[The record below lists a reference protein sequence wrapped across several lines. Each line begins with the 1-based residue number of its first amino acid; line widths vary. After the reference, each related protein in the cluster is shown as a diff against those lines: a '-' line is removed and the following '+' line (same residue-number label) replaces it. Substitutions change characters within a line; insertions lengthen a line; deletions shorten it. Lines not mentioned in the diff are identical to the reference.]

1 MDFLFYE
8 WLTKPLWLWFS
19 FIGIVLLLMAFDL
32 GVLHRKSKEI
42 EVKESLMLSAFYI
55 TLGILYS
62 GFVYWSFNYERAGA
76 SPEVAA
82 TMMDG
87 WEAAKLYLTG
97 FFVEKSLAMDN
108 VFVIATIFAYFAVPR
123 QYQHR
128 VLFWGII
135 GVILLRGIMIGL
147 GATLVAEFSWVLY
160 IFAAILIY
168 TGIKM
173 WTMADDEYNPGESKI
188 LKFIQKNFRV
198 TDKLHG
204 ERFWVRQPDPKTGK
218 VVRYMT
224 PLFVCLIMVE
234 IADVI
239 FAIDSV
245 PAIFA
250 ITTDPFIVYTSNI
263 FAILGLRALYFAL
276 AAMVNR
282 FHYLKYAL
290 SILLVFIGSKIFV
303 ADLLGLEKF
312 PANLSL
318 GITAAILISGVAF
331 SLFKTRKGGGDEHPE
346 TPLEAAAASGA
357 LGDQAVQERR

>member
-1 MDFLFYE
+1 MEFLFYE

-19 FIGIVLLLMAFDL
+19 FLAIVILLMAFDL
-32 GVLHRKSKEI
+32 GILHRKSKEI

-55 TLGILYS
+55 TLGVLYS
-62 GFVYWSFNYERAGA
+62 GFVYWSFNYELANA
-76 SPEVAA
+76 TPQAAA

-128 VLFWGII
+128 VLLWGIL
-135 GVILLRGIMIGL
+135 GVIILRGIMIGL
-147 GATLVAEFSWVLY
+147 GATLVAEFYWVLY

-168 TGIKM
+168 TGVKM
-173 WTMADDEYNPGESKI
+173 WAMADSEYNPGESKV
-188 LKFIQKNFRV
+188 LKFIQKRFRV
-198 TDKLHG
+198 TEHMHG
-204 ERFWVRQPDPKTGK
+204 ERFFMKQPDPKTGK
-218 VVRYMT
+218 VVRYIT
-224 PLFVCLIMVE
+224 PLFVCLLMVE

-290 SILLVFIGSKIFV
+290 SILLVFIGSKIFI
-303 ADLLGLEKF
+303 ADILGLDKF

-318 GITAAILISGVAF
+318 GLTAAILISGVVF
-331 SLFKTRKGGGDEHPE
+331 SLWKTRKGGGDEHPE
-346 TPLEAAAASGA
+346 SETEDAAARGV
-357 LGDQAVQERR
+357 LGPEKKV